1 MSDETSFYGIPNSFI
16 FPNYRK
22 YQDYRVSTYP
32 INTALLK
39 NQLGLEG
46 VKIQLSVSILF

>member
-1 MSDETSFYGIPNSFI
+1 MPDETSFYGIPNSLI
-16 FPNYRK
+16 FLNYRK
-22 YQDYRVSTYP
+22 YQDYRVSTHP

-39 NQLGLEG
+39 NQLGPEG